1 MEDYVTDKSFH
12 QWLYDEGRQEALQD
26 VYFEDQIGPGSE
38 YLDWAKGVY
47 NAMQQPPDLNEPYAR
62 IWPFTK

>member
-1 MEDYVTDKSFH
+1 VAEKTFN
-12 QWLYDEGRQEALQD
+12 QWLCEDGRDEALQD

-38 YLDWAKGVY
+38 YLDWAKSVY
-47 NAMQQPPDLNEPYAR
+47 NAMQRPPNANEPRPR

>member
-1 MEDYVTDKSFH
+1 MAEKSFN
-12 QWLYDEGRQEALQD
+12 QWLHEEGRQEALRD

-38 YLDWAKGVY
+38 FLDWAESVY
-47 NAMQQPPDLNEPYAR
+47 NAMQRPASASELRSR